1 MDTPRPT
8 RKHTSGSSRDGA
20 PSGPNESADR
30 STLEILM
37 SIADDTRHLLQ
48 KEVELARQEIVQALM
63 AKAKAAAALAAA
75 GIIGLMVL
83 VFAGLTAAAALDNV
97 LPPWGSR
104 LVVTGGFALL
114 AIVAVLFGL
123 ARLRKPGLMPE
134 QTKRTLKEGEEWAI
148 AQLQR

>member
-1 MDTPRPT
+1 MDTTRPT
-8 RKHTSGSSRDGA
+8 QRHTAGSSHGA
-20 PSGPNESADR
+20 GPTDPNGPVER
-30 STLEILM
+30 STIEILM

-48 KEVELARQEIVQALM
+48 KEVELARHEIVEALL
-63 AKAKAAAALAAA
+63 AKAKAAVALAAA
-75 GIIGLMVL
+75 GIILLMVL

>member
-8 RKHTSGSSRDGA
+8 HKHTSGSGNSAA
-20 PSGPNESADR
+20 PTGPNESGDR
-30 STLEILM
+30 STLKILM

-48 KEVELARQEIVQALM
+48 KEVELARQEIVEALM

-123 ARLRKPGLMPE
+123 ARLRKPGLVPE
-134 QTKRTLKEGEEWAI
+134 ETKRTLKEGEEWAI

>member
-1 MDTPRPT
+1 M
-8 RKHTSGSSRDGA
+8 K
-20 PSGPNESADR
+20 
-30 STLEILM
+30 ILM

-48 KEVELARQEIVQALM
+48 KEVELARQEIVEALM

-123 ARLRKPGLMPE
+123 ARLRKPGLVPE
-134 QTKRTLKEGEEWAI
+134 ETKRTLKEGEEWAI

>member
-1 MDTPRPT
+1 MKTHGDSPRPT
-8 RKHTSGSSRDGA
+8 QHRNASS
-20 PSGPNESADR
+20 ER
-30 STLEILM
+30 STVEILI
-37 SIADDTRHLLQ
+37 SIAEDTKHLLT
-48 KEVELARQEIVQALM
+48 KEVELAKQEIVQTLI
-63 AKAKAAAALAAA
+63 AKATAVAALAAA
-75 GIIGLMVL
+75 GVIGLLVL

-104 LVVTGGFALL
+104 LVVTGVFALL

-123 ARLRKPGLMPE
+123 ARLRKPGLVPE

>member
-8 RKHTSGSSRDGA
+8 HRHTSGSSHA
-20 PSGPNESADR
+20 AGPTDPNGPVER
-30 STLEILM
+30 STIEILM

-48 KEVELARQEIVQALM
+48 KEIELARHEIVEALL

-75 GIIGLMVL
+75 GVIGLMVL

-123 ARLRKPGLMPE
+123 ARLRKPGLMPQE
-134 QTKRTLKEGEEWAI
+134 TKRTLKEGEEWAI

>member
-1 MDTPRPT
+1 MDTSRPT
-8 RKHTSGSSRDGA
+8 HRHTSGSSHA
-20 PSGPNESADR
+20 AGPTDPNGPVER
-30 STLEILM
+30 STIEILM

-48 KEVELARQEIVQALM
+48 KEIELARHEIVEALL
-63 AKAKAAAALAAA
+63 AKAKAAVALAAA

>member
-1 MDTPRPT
+1 MSRRQRMDTPRPT
-8 RKHTSGSSRDGA
+8 HKHPSGSSQDAGRTDPDG
-20 PSGPNESADR
+20 SAER

-48 KEVELARQEIVQALM
+48 KEIELARHEIVEALL
-63 AKAKAAAALAAA
+63 AKVKAAAALAAA

-104 LVVTGGFALL
+104 LVVTGRFALL
-114 AIVAVLFGL
+114 AIVAGPLRG
-123 ARLRKPGLMPE
+123 ARAPRS
-134 QTKRTLKEGEEWAI
+134 R
-148 AQLQR
+148 

>member
-1 MDTPRPT
+1 MKTHGDSPRPT
-8 RKHTSGSSRDGA
+8 QHRDE
-20 PSGPNESADR
+20 PSER
-30 STLEILM
+30 STVEILM
-37 SIADDTRHLLQ
+37 SIADDTKHLLR
-48 KEVELARQEIVQALM
+48 KEVELAKQEIIGTLV
-63 AKAKAAAALAAA
+63 AKATAVAALAAA
-75 GIIGLMVL
+75 GVIGLLVL

-104 LVVTGGFALL
+104 LVVTGVFALL

-123 ARLRKPGLMPE
+123 ARLRKPGLVPE

>member
-8 RKHTSGSSRDGA
+8 HRHTSGSSHA
-20 PSGPNESADR
+20 AGPTDPNGPVER
-30 STLEILM
+30 STIEILM

-48 KEVELARQEIVQALM
+48 KEIELARHEITEALL
-63 AKAKAAAALAAA
+63 AKAKAAVALAAA

-114 AIVAVLFGL
+114 AIVAALFGV